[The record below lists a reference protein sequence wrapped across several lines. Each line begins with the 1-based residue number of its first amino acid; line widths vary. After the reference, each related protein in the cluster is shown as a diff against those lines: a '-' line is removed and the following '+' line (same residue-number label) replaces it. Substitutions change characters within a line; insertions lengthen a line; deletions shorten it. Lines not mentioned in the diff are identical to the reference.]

1 MRGIDRSSKFG
12 ICQPGLRIG
21 TLTAPRSPSQ
31 LLDENAIVAAIGRD
45 CGDNLAD

>member
-21 TLTAPRSPSQ
+21 TLTAPRSGPS
-31 LLDENAIVAAIGRD
+31 
-45 CGDNLAD
+45 